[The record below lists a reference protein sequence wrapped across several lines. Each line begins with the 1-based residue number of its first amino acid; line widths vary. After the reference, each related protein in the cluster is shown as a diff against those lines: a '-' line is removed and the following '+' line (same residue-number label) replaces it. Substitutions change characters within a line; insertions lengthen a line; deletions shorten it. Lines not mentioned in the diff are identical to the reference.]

1 MGDVAAGGAM
11 APPVSDRIA
20 PGRQAWAPV
29 AALSLAQL
37 VSWGCLTYTFSLMV
51 LPMEAEL
58 GWSRADITGALSAG
72 LLSAGLLAYPIGAWI
87 DRHGGRLV
95 MSAGSGLAA
104 LLLAAWSQ
112 VHSLGAFYL
121 IWVGLGAASAACLY
135 EPVFTVLTRLFPVS
149 FRAKITVVTLVGGFA
164 STLFI
169 PLVQVLV
176 EALGWRAAL
185 LVLAAL
191 VALICVPV
199 HALALRHDWVPA
211 VPAGEGKARGAV
223 RLAMG
228 RRAFWGLMLCFTAYY
243 GGFAAMTFHMVPI
256 LTERG
261 GGILVLTLIGP
272 AQVAGRAMLL
282 AQGRRVS
289 TAWLGQGVTLLF
301 TAAVGLLLAAP
312 ASPVAL
318 VAFALGFGV
327 ANGLMTILRGT
338 AVPDLLWRHHY
349 GAINGALS
357 APVMIARAAAPVA
370 AAVLWSASGSYEVLL
385 WVIAAGGILAFA
397 GFRLA
402 VHRGTPA

>member
-1 MGDVAAGGAM
+1 MVAGGAM
-11 APPVSDRIA
+11 APPVSDHIA
-20 PGRQAWAPV
+20 PGWRAWVPV

-37 VSWGCLTYTFSLMV
+37 VSWGCLTYAFSLMV

-58 GWSRADITGALSAG
+58 GWRRADITGALSAG

-95 MSAGSGLAA
+95 MGAGSMLAVA
-104 LLLAAWSQ
+104 LLAAWSQ
-112 VHSLGAFYL
+112 VHSLPAFYL

-135 EPVFTVLTRLFPVS
+135 EPVFAVLTRLFPAS

-169 PLVQVLV
+169 PLVQVLID
-176 EALGWRAAL
+176 AQGWRDTL
-185 LVLAAL
+185 LVLAGL
-191 VALICVPV
+191 VALVCVPV
-199 HALALRHDWVPA
+199 HVLALRHDWVPA
-211 VPAGEGKARGAV
+211 MATGRGETRGAV
-223 RLAMG
+223 RQAMG

-261 GGILVLTLIGP
+261 GGDLGIMLLTLIGP

-282 AQGRRVS
+282 ALGRRVRVP
-289 TAWLGQGVTLLF
+289 WLGQGVTLIF
-301 TAAVGLLLAAP
+301 TASVGLLLAAP

-318 VAFALGFGV
+318 VVFALGFGM

-338 AVPDLLWRHHY
+338 AVPDLLGRHGY
-349 GAINGALS
+349 GAVNGALS
-357 APVMIARAAAPVA
+357 APVMVVRAAAPVA
-370 AAVLWSASGSYEVLL
+370 ASLLWSASGSYEALL
-385 WVIAAGGILAFA
+385 WVIAAGGLLAFA

-402 VHRGTPA
+402 VHRGTSE

>member
-1 MGDVAAGGAM
+1 
-11 APPVSDRIA
+11 
-20 PGRQAWAPV
+20 
-29 AALSLAQL
+29 
-37 VSWGCLTYTFSLMV
+37 
-51 LPMEAEL
+51 
-58 GWSRADITGALSAG
+58 
-72 LLSAGLLAYPIGAWI
+72 
-87 DRHGGRLV
+87 

-104 LLLAAWSQ
+104 ALLAAWSQ
-112 VHSLGAFYL
+112 VHSLWAFYL

-135 EPVFTVLTRLFPVS
+135 EPVFAVLTRLFPAS
-149 FRAKITVVTLVGGFA
+149 FRAKITTVTLVGGFA

-169 PLVQVLV
+169 PLVEVLI

-191 VALICVPV
+191 VALVCLPV
-199 HALALRHDWVPA
+199 HALAFRHHWVPA
-211 VPAGEGKARGAV
+211 VPVVRGKTSGAV
-223 RLAMG
+223 RQAMG
-228 RRAFWGLMLCFTAYY
+228 RRAFWGLLLCFTAYY

-261 GGILVLTLIGP
+261 SGGAGIMILTLIGP

-282 AQGRRVS
+282 ALGRRVR

-312 ASPVAL
+312 ASPVAM

-338 AVPDLLWRHHY
+338 AVPDLLGRHDY

-357 APVMIARAAAPVA
+357 APVMVVRAAAPVA
-370 AAVLWSASGSYEVLL
+370 AALLWSVSGSYEVLL

-402 VHRGTPA
+402 VHRGAPA

>member
-1 MGDVAAGGAM
+1 M
-11 APPVSDRIA
+11 SDHIA
-20 PGRQAWAPV
+20 PGWHAWAPV
-29 AALSLAQL
+29 AALSVAQL
-37 VSWGCLTYTFSLMV
+37 VSWGCLTYAFSLMV

-58 GWSRADITGALSAG
+58 GWRRADITGALSAG

-95 MSAGSGLAA
+95 MGVGSGLAVA
-104 LLLAAWSQ
+104 LLAAWSQ
-112 VHSLGAFYL
+112 VHSLWAFYL
-121 IWVGLGAASAACLY
+121 IWIGLGAASAACLY
-135 EPVFTVLTRLFPVS
+135 EPVFAVLTRLFPAS

-169 PLVQVLV
+169 PLVQVLI
-176 EALGWRAAL
+176 EALGWRDTL
-185 LVLAAL
+185 LVLAGL
-191 VALICVPV
+191 VALVCVPV
-199 HALALRHDWVPA
+199 HVLSLRHDWVPA
-211 VPAGEGKARGAV
+211 LPASGGTVNGAV
-223 RLAMG
+223 RLAMR

-261 GGILVLTLIGP
+261 SGGAGIMILTLIGP

-282 AQGRRVS
+282 ALGRRVR

-312 ASPVAL
+312 ASPVAM

-338 AVPDLLWRHHY
+338 AVPDLLGRHDY

-357 APVMIARAAAPVA
+357 APVMVVRAAAPVA
-370 AAVLWSASGSYEVLL
+370 AALLWSVSGSYEVLL

-402 VHRGTPA
+402 VHRGAPA